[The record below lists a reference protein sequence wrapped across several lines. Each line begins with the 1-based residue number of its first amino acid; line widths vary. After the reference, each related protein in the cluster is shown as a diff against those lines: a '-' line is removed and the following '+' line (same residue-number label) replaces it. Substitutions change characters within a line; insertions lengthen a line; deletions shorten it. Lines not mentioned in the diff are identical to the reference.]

1 LIKINFTKSIILNR
15 RTKQTLGHLS
25 VKIDRLFSSFF
36 PNHESSPF
44 SIDPQ
49 KGKNQSGREN
59 LKLKISATSTP

>member
-1 LIKINFTKSIILNR
+1 
-15 RTKQTLGHLS
+15 

-36 PNHESSPF
+36 LNHESSPF